1 MREQQNKSC
10 PEETIRSSIRML
22 IPLGRH
28 REALEILKS
37 VHARVKAESNCISA
51 RIYRGLD
58 DDSTIMIEELW
69 KSQEDILHHL
79 RSDDYR
85 QVLLVLEMA
94 EEPPDIR
101 FDTIA
106 HSGGVDIIRNARVA
120 DPEP

>member
-1 MREQQNKSC
+1 MRGKQNNPC
-10 PEETIRSSIRML
+10 PEEMIRSSIRMS
-22 IPLGRH
+22 IPLARH
-28 REALEILKS
+28 REALEILES
-37 VHARVKAESNCISA
+37 VHARVKAESSCISA

-58 DDSTIMIEELW
+58 GDPAIMIEELW

-79 RSDDYR
+79 RSDEYR
-85 QVLLVLEMA
+85 QILLVLEMA

-120 DPEP
+120 DLEP